1 MADWTKP
8 FEASYTWWRVD
19 RASYTYWIAYD
30 NIGDPH
36 ARGMEVEQI
45 PNITSATLQLND
57 STETFETGLAH
68 CVGPLDVGNDLVRCH
83 LVARFEDGTVE
94 DVPLGTYDVSV
105 PSRDVHGSYEEC
117 SAILDGRLIE
127 LQQDAFENPQTV
139 PKGNTVGYY
148 MKIWLRSR
156 GITFSDNEPS
166 TSTAIAAGR
175 DYTFGL
181 GVEGDDGGTVLS
193 AYNALST
200 DVVGLR
206 AAKTDPYGRVIFQD
220 PIDYDGIPVW
230 TFAEGLNAT
239 FLTDATDEF
248 DTSGVCN
255 IVVCIYETGDA
266 TTVGTAEDTDPLSP
280 WSIANYG
287 RRKCAVYTYNDEPKG
302 STQAEKQATADAK
315 AAQLLDENRS
325 VVRRVTIRHIYCPA
339 RVGDVVEVRYPSA
352 GISGKFAIRTQTIE
366 VGSAGC
372 MTTSELRRFE
382 RA

>member
-19 RASYTYWIAYD
+19 RASYTYRTPDYV
-30 NIGDPH
+30 GDFY
-36 ARGMEVEQI
+36 ATGIEVEQI

-127 LQQDAFENPQTV
+127 LQQDAFEEPHLVKKNANAWAYAAQWV
-139 PKGNTVGYY
+139 
-148 MKIWLRSR
+148 RER
-156 GITFSDNEPS
+156 GLTFSDDDP
-166 TSTAIAAGR
+166 TVVIGHAATTT
-175 DYTFGL
+175 YTFGL
-181 GVEGDDGGTVLS
+181 GADGYDGGSVLS
-193 AYNALST
+193 AYNSLMA
-200 DVVGLR
+200 DVENLR
-206 AAKTDPYGRVIFQD
+206 AASTDPYGRVMLRN
-220 PIDYDGIPVW
+220 PIDYDGTPVW
-230 TFAEGLNAT
+230 TFSEGVNAT
-239 FLTDATDEF
+239 FLSDATDER
-248 DTSGVCN
+248 DTSKVCN
-255 IVVCIYETGDA
+255 VVICVYEADDA
-266 TTVGTAEDTDPLSP
+266 TTIGTAEDTDPLSP

-287 RRKCAVYTYNDEPKG
+287 RRKCAVYTYQD
-302 STQAEKQATADAK
+302 SATQAQADAK
-315 AAQLLDENRS
+315 AAELLERNRS
-325 VVRRVTIRHIYCPA
+325 IVRRVTISHVHCPA
-339 RVGDVVEVRYPSA
+339 RVGDIVEVSYPSA
-352 GISGKFAIRTQTIE
+352 GIYGKFAIRTQTVE

-372 MTTSELRRFE
+372 MTVSELRRFE